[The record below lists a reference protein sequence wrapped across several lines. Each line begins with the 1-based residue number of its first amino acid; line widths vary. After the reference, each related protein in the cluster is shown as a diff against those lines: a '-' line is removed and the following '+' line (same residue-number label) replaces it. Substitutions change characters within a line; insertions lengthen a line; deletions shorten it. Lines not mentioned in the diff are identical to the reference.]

1 MIHAR
6 EYDTCA
12 KSYSIFIIY
21 YIKQQYNIYK
31 IEEEDIN
38 IIIIIYIRQWQI
50 ILKKLPEKIKK
61 LI

>member
-1 MIHAR
+1 MCKKLFNI
-6 EYDTCA
+6 Y
-12 KSYSIFIIY
+12 YIY